1 MCRSY
6 ESTNAQRK
14 KSCNRGTALE
24 QSVEKP
30 LGSLNQF
37 HLLKMSPLILMHL
50 QIIND

>member
-14 KSCNRGTALE
+14 NCNRGTALE
-24 QSVEKP
+24 QSVEKT

-37 HLLKMSPLILMHL
+37 HLLKMSPLILMHF